1 MNQQFL
7 HFTFFLW
14 VCLTLPLTATAQV
27 VAIPD
32 PNLRAAIETEL
43 GKASGATI
51 TADDM
56 AALTRLEAP
65 EAGISNLTGLESATN
80 LTGLYLESN
89 AITDISV
96 LAGLPNL
103 TRLAL
108 GYNAIT
114 DHSILSGLTNLTFLD
129 LRTTNTSD
137 LSVLSG
143 LIKLERLF
151 IDRNGISD
159 LSALAGLTNL
169 MDLALNDNSISDL
182 SDLKGLINLKWMR
195 LAENNI
201 TDLSPLVA
209 NTGLGSGDQVLLN
222 DNPLNYS
229 SIKTHIPILQSRGVT
244 VEFDNRTPAT
254 LLTISGVITE
264 LNNLLIV
271 EVRDSNGLAFEGVWV
286 TFTVTSGGGTL
297 SVTHTTTDAD
307 GRAESRLTLGSDGG
321 SNTVRASV
329 EGIAKS
335 MIFSDVAVTIPDPNL
350 RVAVEIA
357 LGKAP
362 GTPIAPSEITTLTR
376 LEARNANI
384 SDLTGLEGATN
395 LKSLFLDGNN
405 ITDISVVTGLTNL
418 TALRLDRNSI
428 SDISALSSLTQL
440 KELRLD
446 RNNITDLSPLVANT
460 GLGSGDQILLNDN
473 PLSYLSLPIHT
484 HIPALQSRG
493 VTVEFDDRTHL
504 NIGEPHSMR
513 LIYFLPN
520 DRQPRPNIDIELDT
534 FIKEAQQYYA
544 NVMEYHG
551 FGRKTFR
558 FETDVTGKAVV
569 HHVKGRFDDAYY
581 QNPLQGSWI
590 VWEEIEEQFDTSRN
604 IFLLVLDN
612 ISENLPGPVGSSYSI
627 AGLGSGDSLSGK
639 ALVPS
644 FDPSVAIHKGVTI
657 HELGHA
663 FGLMH
668 DSRFDAKLASGYR
681 DPMTASFCSAQWL
694 EVHRYFNTN
703 QNAFNEDTSVQ
714 MFTPSLAAP
723 PHYIRLRFEVADP
736 DGLHQAQL
744 FKPFGDFPSVI
755 ACKHLNGK
763 STTVEFITTE
773 LIGGNDIV
781 LRVIDAYGNFTERS
795 FPIDITPLLPSPE
808 VISIPD
814 PNLAA
819 VIRETLGMA
828 VGEVITQFTMLNVDS
843 LNPSTSGRQITNL
856 TGIEHATNI
865 DELILADNQIRDI
878 TPLAGL
884 TKLSTL
890 FFGPSHISDISP
902 LAGLTNLEHLRLRSA
917 QIGNIA
923 PLAGLT
929 KLESLYIDENPISDI
944 TPLAGLTNLQHLR
957 LSDAQISNITPL
969 AGLTKLESLFIDE
982 NPISDITPLAGL
994 TNLQHLKLSDAQV
1007 SNITPLAGLTEL
1019 VQLELRENQITDI
1032 TPLAKLTNLTWLN
1045 LEHNLI
1051 SDISP
1056 LVANTGLRNGNK
1068 VDVKGNPLSYLSIH
1082 THIPAL
1088 QSRGVTVKFD
1098 DLTYPVLRKIS
1109 GDNQTGVSSTSLS
1122 PFVVEV
1128 QDENGSVLGGI
1139 SVTFAVTTG
1148 AGTLSVISTTTDA
1161 NGRAQ
1166 STLTLGPNLGTNTV
1180 EVSAAGIQGS
1190 VSFQATSDALITEY
1204 LLSVPVGI
1212 SFIHVPL
1219 KVTTVDGMEKIL
1231 KSIADLYDALGG
1243 ADTVNF
1249 LITYDP
1255 KTQVWR
1261 SYLGNHN
1268 RGTVADT
1275 VLANDTGII
1284 AVMNDTVSVR
1294 LGGDALGS
1302 NGSSSIT
1309 LHPGAN
1315 LVGIPL
1321 RDSRIARVTDLFALD
1336 GIRGKVRVI
1345 TVLNNGAFHT
1355 VGPAGAVIVLDSG
1368 AIQTVGHVGDASD
1381 IPITGGQSFILTAQ
1395 EAATVAISG
1404 GGWYNISETTNI
1416 LPIHT
1421 GIEVEDTTPV
1431 LVLRGSIVDQGTHWN
1446 KEGFHVTVKNL
1457 STGKMVTAVVG
1468 DENVSRP
1475 DKGESK
1481 RVEYQLTIVD
1491 TETGRAAMIGDILEI
1506 SVQSPGSSIG
1516 VESLR
1521 YVVTAEDVLRSHI
1534 QFGELVVYEIS
1545 WETELLQ
1552 NYPNPFTP
1560 ETWIPYRLAEDASV
1574 TLTIYDLSGH
1584 VVRTLNAGHRI
1595 AAAYESESKAI
1606 YWNGRNDMGE
1616 RVASGVYFYTL
1627 TVGHYSDTRKMVIL
1641 R

>member
-143 LIKLERLF
+143 LTKLERLF

-159 LSALAGLTNL
+159 LSPLAGLTNL

-244 VEFDNRTPAT
+244 VEFDDRTHLNVGEPRTVRLIYFLPNDRPYRADVVQRMKDEIRSIQTFYAEQMDAYGYGKKTFHVETDSQGEPMVHRVDGQHPDSYYFDNTVGSLFDKIEIPFNLNANVYLIVIDTIRLFSGSGDRQEKNGGHALVSDEFSFEVAAHELGHAFGLPHDFSDGAYIMSYGPGWNRLSPCHAEFLAVHPYFNPNTPIEKGQPPTIELISPRTYPADSKSIPVRLNASDSEGLHQIFLHAAQPNNRSTVKACRGLGGKKEAIIEFDYDGVIPSAHEPSYSISTSLLNPLVHPIYIEAIDMNGNVSRNDFVLSSAT
-254 LLTISGVITE
+254 LQPLSKISGDNQRGLPNIPLPTPFVVQ
-264 LNNLLIV
+264 LQNLGA
-271 EVRDSNGLAFEGVWV
+271 SV
-286 TFTVTSGGGTL
+286 TFTVTAGDGTL
-297 SVTHTTTDAD
+297 SVTHTTTDRN
-307 GRAESRLTLGSDGG
+307 GRAGSTLTLGPNLGA
-321 SNTVRASV
+321 NTVEVFAAGTTV
-329 EGIAKS
+329 TFNAMAEA
-335 MIFSDVAVTIPDPNL
+335 AVHIPDANL
-350 RVAVEIA
+350 RAAVETA
-357 LGKAP
+357 LGVAPGNPIAQTEMATLIHLKAP
-362 GTPIAPSEITTLTR
+362 EVG
-376 LEARNANI
+376 I
-384 SDLTGLEGATN
+384 SNLTGLEYATN
-395 LKSLFLDGNN
+395 LKSLSLWGNN
-405 ITDISVVTGLTNL
+405 ISNISAVAGLTKLTLLRLESNNITNIEALSGLTQLTLLRLERNNIRDIKVLTGLVQL
-418 TALRLDRNSI
+418 RLLRLDH
-428 SDISALSSLTQL
+428 
-440 KELRLD
+440 
-446 RNNITDLSPLVANT
+446 NNITDLSSLLANI
-460 GLGSGDQILLNDN
+460 GLG
-473 PLSYLSLPIHT
+473 
-484 HIPALQSRG
+484 
-493 VTVEFDDRTHL
+493 
-504 NIGEPHSMR
+504 
-513 LIYFLPN
+513 
-520 DRQPRPNIDIELDT
+520 
-534 FIKEAQQYYA
+534 
-544 NVMEYHG
+544 
-551 FGRKTFR
+551 
-558 FETDVTGKAVV
+558 
-569 HHVKGRFDDAYY
+569 
-581 QNPLQGSWI
+581 
-590 VWEEIEEQFDTSRN
+590 
-604 IFLLVLDN
+604 
-612 ISENLPGPVGSSYSI
+612 
-627 AGLGSGDSLSGK
+627 
-639 ALVPS
+639 
-644 FDPSVAIHKGVTI
+644 
-657 HELGHA
+657 
-663 FGLMH
+663 
-668 DSRFDAKLASGYR
+668 
-681 DPMTASFCSAQWL
+681 
-694 EVHRYFNTN
+694 
-703 QNAFNEDTSVQ
+703 
-714 MFTPSLAAP
+714 
-723 PHYIRLRFEVADP
+723 
-736 DGLHQAQL
+736 
-744 FKPFGDFPSVI
+744 
-755 ACKHLNGK
+755 
-763 STTVEFITTE
+763 
-773 LIGGNDIV
+773 
-781 LRVIDAYGNFTERS
+781 
-795 FPIDITPLLPSPE
+795 
-808 VISIPD
+808 
-814 PNLAA
+814 
-819 VIRETLGMA
+819 
-828 VGEVITQFTMLNVDS
+828 
-843 LNPSTSGRQITNL
+843 
-856 TGIEHATNI
+856 
-865 DELILADNQIRDI
+865 
-878 TPLAGL
+878 
-884 TKLSTL
+884 
-890 FFGPSHISDISP
+890 
-902 LAGLTNLEHLRLRSA
+902 
-917 QIGNIA
+917 
-923 PLAGLT
+923 
-929 KLESLYIDENPISDI
+929 
-944 TPLAGLTNLQHLR
+944 
-957 LSDAQISNITPL
+957 
-969 AGLTKLESLFIDE
+969 
-982 NPISDITPLAGL
+982 
-994 TNLQHLKLSDAQV
+994 
-1007 SNITPLAGLTEL
+1007 
-1019 VQLELRENQITDI
+1019 
-1032 TPLAKLTNLTWLN
+1032 
-1045 LEHNLI
+1045 
-1051 SDISP
+1051 
-1056 LVANTGLRNGNK
+1056 NGNT
-1068 VDVKGNPLSYLSIH
+1068 VDVRGNPLSYPSIH

-1098 DLTYPVLRKIS
+1098 NRTHLSLLKIS

-1139 SVTFAVTTG
+1139 SVTFAVATG
-1148 AGTLSVISTTTDA
+1148 AGTLSVISTTTDT

-1180 EVSAAGIQGS
+1180 GVSAAGIQGS
-1190 VSFQATSDALITEY
+1190 VSFRATSDALITEY

-1255 KTQVWR
+1255 KIQVWR

-1302 NGSSSIT
+1302 NRSSSIT

-1345 TVLNNGAFHT
+1345 TVLNNGTFHT

-1381 IPITGGQSFILTAQ
+1381 IPITGGQSFILTAR

-1404 GGWYNISETTNI
+1404 GGWYNIFETTNI

-1431 LVLRGSIVDQGTHWN
+1431 LVLSGSIVDQGAHVN
-1446 KEGFHVTVKNL
+1446 KEGFHVTVKNF

-1516 VESLR
+1516 VEPLR